1 VRKLNKEKDELKK
14 ENESLKK
21 KIQDFDKLER
31 SEHLS
36 ARSSVRFLIFQTILI
51 HYCISLFFSE

>member
-1 VRKLNKEKDELKK
+1 VRKLSKEKDELKK
-14 ENESLKK
+14 ENES
-21 KIQDFDKLER
+21 LER